1 MQFKI
6 NDQTYEF
13 EEVQTIEMA
22 LNQLNKL
29 DLTGIAIAINN
40 VVIPKI
46 QWKEHFIQHQ
56 DEILIVTATQG
67 G

>member
-1 MQFKI
+1 MQVKI
-6 NDQTYEF
+6 NDQTHEF

-22 LNQLNKL
+22 LTQLNKL

-40 VVIPKI
+40 VVIPKA
-46 QWKEHFIQHQ
+46 QWKEHLLQHR